1 MRRDIVGSL
10 TFFLVLL
17 LPLAAVVYFDFPDI
31 IPKPAMNSGAD
42 GVDVAEL
49 PLQLGRPPAVPLDEL
64 GTEVAGLPTMDA
76 PSPPLSPE
84 RSSGEVAEAPRPKGQ
99 KLLPKLDKPSADTP
113 KPVPTVGEVDKFLGD
128 FGDRLRKLPEGR
140 VVLLAPKTMQVNDK
154 REVEARVGYAVPI
167 EVLKKGASSG
177 EEAGEGAVRVSVQM
191 AAVLTGPGFA
201 IEPVTPEEQS
211 VAKGFPTVW
220 KWNVAA
226 KESGSQELE
235 ATLFAI
241 MPYSE
246 EVRLRIDSYV
256 QTITVNVREETW
268 NETFGAFGGAV
279 ESVGNGLDQLK
290 GILVTLFGAGITV
303 FGWLKLRR
311 RKQRAP
317 SQRPRYRQKPATQQL
332 RQG

>member
-1 MRRDIVGSL
+1 
-10 TFFLVLL
+10 
-17 LPLAAVVYFDFPDI
+17 
-31 IPKPAMNSGAD
+31 MNAGAD
-42 GVDVAEL
+42 AVDVAEQ
-49 PLQLGRPPAVPLDEL
+49 PLQLGRPPAVPLDEF
-64 GTEVAGLPTMDA
+64 GTEVAGLPPLGA
-76 PSPPLSPE
+76 PSPSPPE
-84 RSSGEVAEAPRPKGQ
+84 EAAEAPRPKPQ
-99 KLLPKLDKPSADTP
+99 KLFPKSQPLSPDTSGDEVAELPRPSPDHKSA
-113 KPVPTVGEVDKFLGD
+113 PTVGEVDKFLAV
-128 FGDRLRKLPEGR
+128 FGDQLRNLPEGR

-154 REVEARVGYAVPI
+154 REVEARVGYEVPI
-167 EVLKKGASSG
+167 DVLKKGASSG
-177 EEAGEGAVRVSVQM
+177 EEAGEGRLRVSVEM

-201 IEPVTPEEQS
+201 IEPVTPAQQS

-241 MPYSE
+241 LPDSAG
-246 EVRLRIDSYV
+246 VRLRIDSYV

-317 SQRPRYRQKPATQQL
+317 SPRARYRSKPAAQQL